1 MKYFLIAGEASG
13 DLHASQLIKSLRAV
27 DSQAEFAFLGGDM
40 MAEATGVAP
49 IVHYKSMAY
58 MGFVDVLLHLK
69 SVLGN
74 LSKAKSSLKALMPD
88 ALILI
93 DYPSFNLRIAKY
105 AYGLNIPVYYY
116 ISPKVWAWKEH
127 RVKDIR
133 KYVRQVFSI
142 LPFEVDF
149 YRKHGMQIMYVGNP
163 TLNEVDE
170 KLSHIISE
178 EDFRSK
184 NDLSSEPVLALV
196 PGSRISEIKSNLPYM
211 VKAAEN
217 LKGVHLTVIAAAPGI
232 DSSIY
237 DEIAPEVKRI
247 TGQTFELMNY
257 ACAALV
263 TSGTATLETAL
274 LGTPQVVVY
283 RAVGSKFVYNVFK
296 HILKVKFVSLPNLIA
311 NRDIVKE
318 LLLHLCTVKN
328 ISENLNDIWLGGEK
342 REAMIRDYEEL
353 RSLLGTSDAPMLTA
367 QTIYS
372 ELLLSGKT

>member
-342 REAMIRDYEEL
+342 REVMIRDYEEL

-372 ELLLSGKT
+372 ELTDNV

>member
-13 DLHASQLIKSLRAV
+13 DLHASQLIKSLRKV
-27 DSQAEFAFLGGDM
+27 DLQAEFAFLGGDM
-40 MAEATGVAP
+40 MAEAAGVAP

-184 NDLSSEPVLALV
+184 NDLSSEPILALV

-342 REAMIRDYEEL
+342 REAMIRDYEDL

-372 ELLLSGKT
+372 KLTDNV

>member
-40 MAEATGVAP
+40 MAEAAGIAP

-184 NDLSSEPVLALV
+184 NDLSSEPILALV

-217 LKGVHLTVIAAAPGI
+217 LKGWHLTVIAAAPGI

-237 DEIAPEVKRI
+237 DEIAPKVKRI

-372 ELLLSGKT
+372 ELTDNV

>member
-13 DLHASQLIKSLRAV
+13 DLHASQLIKSLRAA

-40 MAEATGVAP
+40 MAEAAGVAP

-184 NDLSSEPVLALV
+184 NDLSSEPILALV

-372 ELLLSGKT
+372 ELTDNV

>member
-40 MAEATGVAP
+40 MAEAAGVAP

-184 NDLSSEPVLALV
+184 NDLSSEPILALV

-342 REAMIRDYEEL
+342 REAMIRDYEDL

-372 ELLLSGKT
+372 ELTDNV

>member
-13 DLHASQLIKSLRAV
+13 DLHASELIKSLRAV

-40 MAEATGVAP
+40 MAEAAGVAP

-184 NDLSSEPVLALV
+184 NDLSSEPILALV

-247 TGQTFELMNY
+247 TGRTFELMNY

-296 HILKVKFVSLPNLIA
+296 YILKVKFVSLPNLIA

-372 ELLLSGKT
+372 ELTDNV

>member
-40 MAEATGVAP
+40 MAEAAGVAP

-217 LKGVHLTVIAAAPGI
+217 LKGVHLTVIATAPGI

-372 ELLLSGKT
+372 ELTDNV

>member
-13 DLHASQLIKSLRAV
+13 DLHASQLIKSLRKV
-27 DSQAEFAFLGGDM
+27 DLQAEFAFLGGDM
-40 MAEATGVAP
+40 MAEAAGVAP

-184 NDLSSEPVLALV
+184 NDLSSEPILALV

-232 DSSIY
+232 DSRIY

-342 REAMIRDYEEL
+342 REAMIRDYEDL

-372 ELLLSGKT
+372 ELTDNV

>member
-328 ISENLNDIWLGGEK
+328 ISENINDIWLGGEK

-372 ELLLSGKT
+372 ELTDNV

>member
-283 RAVGSKFVYNVFK
+283 RAVGSKFVYNLFK

-311 NRDIVKE
+311 NRDIVME

-328 ISENLNDIWLGGEK
+328 ISENLYDISDWIDAHQVIIEDL
-342 REAMIRDYEEL
+342 AMLIGIIDEL
-353 RSLLGTSDAPMLTA
+353 CTEYNIPHEMVSPNV
-367 QTIYS
+367 
-372 ELLLSGKT
+372 

>member
-40 MAEATGVAP
+40 MAEAAGVAP

-184 NDLSSEPVLALV
+184 NDLSSEPILALV

-247 TGQTFELMNY
+247 TGRTFELMNY

-372 ELLLSGKT
+372 ELTDNV

>member
-13 DLHASQLIKSLRAV
+13 DLHASQLIKSLRKF
-27 DSQAEFAFLGGDM
+27 DLRAEFAFLGGDM
-40 MAEATGVAP
+40 MAEAAGVAP

-74 LSKAKSSLKALMPD
+74 LRNAKSSLKSFSPD

-116 ISPKVWAWKEH
+116 ISPKVWAWKKH

-184 NDLSSEPVLALV
+184 NDLSSEPILALV

-342 REAMIRDYEEL
+342 REAMIRDYEDL

-372 ELLLSGKT
+372 ELTDNV

>member
-232 DSSIY
+232 NSSIY

-372 ELLLSGKT
+372 ELTDNV

>member
-13 DLHASQLIKSLRAV
+13 DLHASQLIKSLRKV
-27 DSQAEFAFLGGDM
+27 DLQAEFAFLGGDM
-40 MAEATGVAP
+40 MAEAAGVAP

-342 REAMIRDYEEL
+342 REAMIRDYEDL

-372 ELLLSGKT
+372 ELTDNV

>member
-353 RSLLGTSDAPMLTA
+353 RSLLGTSAAPMLTP

-372 ELLLSGKT
+372 ELIDNV

>member
-13 DLHASQLIKSLRAV
+13 DLHASQLIKSLRKV
-27 DSQAEFAFLGGDM
+27 DLQAEFAFLGGDM
-40 MAEATGVAP
+40 MAEAAGVAP
-49 IVHYKSMAY
+49 IVHYNSMAY

-184 NDLSSEPVLALV
+184 NDLSSEPILALV

-342 REAMIRDYEEL
+342 REAMIRDYEDL

-372 ELLLSGKT
+372 ELTDNV

>member
-283 RAVGSKFVYNVFK
+283 RAVGSKFVYNLFK

-372 ELLLSGKT
+372 ELTDNV

>member
-1 MKYFLIAGEASG
+1 M
-13 DLHASQLIKSLRAV
+13 HASQLIKSLRKV
-27 DSQAEFAFLGGDM
+27 DLQAEFAFLGGDM
-40 MAEATGVAP
+40 MAEAAGVAP

-184 NDLSSEPVLALV
+184 NDLSSEPILALV

-342 REAMIRDYEEL
+342 REAMIRDYEDL

-372 ELLLSGKT
+372 ELTDNV

>member
-13 DLHASQLIKSLRAV
+13 DLHASQLIKSVRAV

-372 ELLLSGKT
+372 ELTDNV

>member
-13 DLHASQLIKSLRAV
+13 DLHASQLIKSLRKV
-27 DSQAEFAFLGGDM
+27 DLQAEFAFLGGDM
-40 MAEATGVAP
+40 MAEAAGVAP

-184 NDLSSEPVLALV
+184 NDLSSEPILALV

-372 ELLLSGKT
+372 ELTDNV

>member
-13 DLHASQLIKSLRAV
+13 DLHASQLIKSLRKV
-27 DSQAEFAFLGGDM
+27 DLQAEFAFLGGDM
-40 MAEATGVAP
+40 MAEAAGVAP

-127 RVKDIR
+127 RVKDIS

-184 NDLSSEPVLALV
+184 NDLSSEPILALV

-217 LKGVHLTVIAAAPGI
+217 LKGGHLTVIAAAPGI

-342 REAMIRDYEEL
+342 REAMIRDYEDL

-372 ELLLSGKT
+372 ELTDNV

>member
-13 DLHASQLIKSLRAV
+13 DLHASQLIKSLRKV
-27 DSQAEFAFLGGDM
+27 DLQAEFAFLGGDM
-40 MAEATGVAP
+40 MAEAAGVAP

-116 ISPKVWAWKEH
+116 ISPKVWAWKKH

-184 NDLSSEPVLALV
+184 NDLSSEPILALV

-342 REAMIRDYEEL
+342 REAMIRDYEDL

-372 ELLLSGKT
+372 ELTDNV

>member
-1 MKYFLIAGEASG
+1 M
-13 DLHASQLIKSLRAV
+13 HASQLIKSLRAV

-93 DYPSFNLRIAKY
+93 DYPSFNLCIAKY

-372 ELLLSGKT
+372 ELTDNV

>member
-13 DLHASQLIKSLRAV
+13 DLHASQLIKSLRKV
-27 DSQAEFAFLGGDM
+27 DLQAEFAFLGGDM
-40 MAEATGVAP
+40 MAEAAGVAP

-178 EDFRSK
+178 GDFRSK
-184 NDLSSEPVLALV
+184 NDLSSEPILALV

-217 LKGVHLTVIAAAPGI
+217 LKGVHLTVIAAAPSI

-342 REAMIRDYEEL
+342 REAMIRDYEDL

-372 ELLLSGKT
+372 ELTDNV

>member
-40 MAEATGVAP
+40 MAEAAGVAP

-178 EDFRSK
+178 GDFRSK
-184 NDLSSEPVLALV
+184 NDLSSEPILALV

-217 LKGVHLTVIAAAPGI
+217 LKGVHLTVIAAAPSI

-342 REAMIRDYEEL
+342 REAMIRDYEDL

-372 ELLLSGKT
+372 ELTDNV

>member
-13 DLHASQLIKSLRAV
+13 DLHASQLIKSLRKV
-27 DSQAEFAFLGGDM
+27 DLQAEFAFLGGDM
-40 MAEATGVAP
+40 MAEAAGVAP

-184 NDLSSEPVLALV
+184 NDLSSEPILALV

-342 REAMIRDYEEL
+342 REAMIRDYEDL

-372 ELLLSGKT
+372 ELTDNV

>member
-58 MGFVDVLLHLK
+58 MGFVDVLFHLK

-372 ELLLSGKT
+372 ELTDNV

>member
-283 RAVGSKFVYNVFK
+283 RAVGSKFVYYVFK

-372 ELLLSGKT
+372 ELTDNV

>member
-40 MAEATGVAP
+40 MAEAAGVAP

-372 ELLLSGKT
+372 ELTDNV

>member
-40 MAEATGVAP
+40 MAEAAGIAP

-184 NDLSSEPVLALV
+184 NDLSSEPILALV

-342 REAMIRDYEEL
+342 REAMIRDYEDL

-372 ELLLSGKT
+372 ELTDNV

>member
-217 LKGVHLTVIAAAPGI
+217 LKGDHLTVIAAAPGI

-372 ELLLSGKT
+372 ELTDNV

>member
-58 MGFVDVLLHLK
+58 MGFVDELLHLK

-217 LKGVHLTVIAAAPGI
+217 LKGDHLTVIAAAPGI

-372 ELLLSGKT
+372 ELTDNV